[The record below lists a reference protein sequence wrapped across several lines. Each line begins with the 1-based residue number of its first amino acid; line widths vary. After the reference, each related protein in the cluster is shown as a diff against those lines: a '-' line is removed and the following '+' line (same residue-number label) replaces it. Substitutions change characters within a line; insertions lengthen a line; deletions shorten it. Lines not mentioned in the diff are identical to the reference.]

1 MGISESV
8 DKVLSSTAGECSDQC
23 QLTCEGAARDCLD
36 PLVDRLEPKS
46 ANSVL
51 GVLRDELRDG

>member
-1 MGISESV
+1 MTDTSESAY
-8 DKVLSSTAGECSDQC
+8 KVLSNIVLACSYHS
-23 QLTCEGAARDCLD
+23 QLACEGAARDCLD

-51 GVLRDELRDG
+51 RVL